1 MWNKAKKNQECTDGG
16 TEEDLTGCFAPT
28 DNKAYLPYGPYK
40 QQAAKGKRK
49 AFDSYS
55 LSTLGRAKRNLKT
68 WSMQP
73 VEVLIGCLKNFKMK
87 CYFNG
92 IDFKANLDLMHTKI
106 NRYLAVDFTEEFD
119 PGAVTEQVKP
129 L

>member
-1 MWNKAKKNQECTDGG
+1 
-16 TEEDLTGCFAPT
+16 
-28 DNKAYLPYGPYK
+28 
-40 QQAAKGKRK
+40 
-49 AFDSYS
+49 
-55 LSTLGRAKRNLKT
+55 
-68 WSMQP
+68 
-73 VEVLIGCLKNFKMK
+73 MK

-106 NRYLAVDFTEEFD
+106 YRYLAVDFTEEFD